1 MTRDF
6 KLRDDDPYIQL
17 IQLLKVMNIAES
29 GAVASEMVLSSQV
42 KVNGVVDNRKRK
54 KLVKGDS
61 VQVYS
66 EIINIV

>member
-29 GAVASEMVLSSQV
+29 GAIASEMVLSSQV